1 MSRPKN
7 QFVMPRRSQ
16 KGTGPIPKEVAFGVI
31 GERQQ
36 ATHISR
42 WRLDLGLGV
51 YEEGSSP
58 KGHVGPMNP
67 WAVNPA
73 WQNFSSLF
81 REATTAR
88 GAKTGMER
96 SHHLTAS
103 LYFGIA
109 ALEAFLNEKM
119 RAHLKTTKTER
130 EIFDVLRKG
139 EIVGKLKKW
148 PTEILGNPL
157 SLSDGTLELLTD
169 FNAIRADLTHPKTQG
184 HDIYAKLESIDPG
197 SVVDAV
203 AEYIVKYHEVEGTL
217 YPYWIFGWNYLN
229 PRPDSYEI
237 FIINEQQFSFSLA
250 AIGFQVPASAHAKA
264 EAWRNNYLGH
274 FEGYVK
280 IRDALRCLE
289 RCEPRFDR
297 FPFKPVL
304 CRQWWTPEH
313 HHSCGHVTEDA
324 LNHALSHD
332 V

>member
-1 MSRPKN
+1 
-7 QFVMPRRSQ
+7 
-16 KGTGPIPKEVAFGVI
+16 
-31 GERQQ
+31 
-36 ATHISR
+36 
-42 WRLDLGLGV
+42 
-51 YEEGSSP
+51 
-58 KGHVGPMNP
+58 MNP

-81 REATTAR
+81 REASSAR
-88 GAKTGMER
+88 DAKTGMER

-119 RAHLKTTKTER
+119 RAHLKTTKTDG
-130 EIFDVLRKG
+130 EILNVLRKG
-139 EIVGKLKKW
+139 DIVRKLKKW

-169 FNAIRADLTHPKTQG
+169 FNTVRADLTHPKTQG
-184 HDIYAKLESIDPG
+184 HDIYAKLESIDPS
-197 SVVDAV
+197 SVVDVV
-203 AEYIVKYHEVEGTL
+203 AEYIVKYHEAAGTL

-237 FIINEQQFSFSLA
+237 FIINEQQFSFSLQ
-250 AIGFQVPASAHAKA
+250 AIGFKVPASSHAQA
-264 EAWRNNYLGH
+264 EAWRSNYLGH
-274 FEGYVK
+274 FEGYVE
-280 IRDALRCLE
+280 IRDALRGLD
-289 RCEPRFDR
+289 RCEPKFDR

-304 CRQWWTPEH
+304 CRQWWMSDH
-313 HHSCGHVTEDA
+313 HRSCGHVTTEA